1 MRKIV
6 NKPQMRPFIFY
17 GLLLIPT
24 IFLWYGENWEESFVF
39 FILIL
44 AMLITSVIE
53 LPIPIPSEMMRTKK
67 PDYSD
72 REARAIGEIYG
83 VSILEEMHACPDKKY
98 KTRITLNMGGAIIP
112 LFYALYLLLFFNQD
126 QMSGYTYTYMYSL
139 PLLEVTL
146 ATILMTLISYM
157 VSEVKGGVG
166 ILVPVY
172 VGLFAI
178 PIGPI
183 LAPPGLPIDQIAM
196 VLIFVPAIFG
206 IHLGMLIRLLTLREE
221 EDGSAFFNIGGIG
234 SFYTVYLISF
244 LTLVIVTLTG
254 A

>member
-1 MRKIV
+1 
-6 NKPQMRPFIFY
+6 
-17 GLLLIPT
+17 
-24 IFLWYGENWEESFVF
+24 FVF
-39 FILIL
+39 FIVIL

-53 LPIPIPSEMMRTKK
+53 LPIPILGQTVRTKK

-83 VSILEEMHACPDKKY
+83 VSILEEMHAGSDKRY
-98 KTRITLNMGGAIIP
+98 KTRITVNMGGVIIP

-126 QMSGYTYTYMYSL
+126 QMNGYTYTYTYTL
-139 PLLEVTL
+139 PLLEITMATL
-146 ATILMTLISYM
+146 LMTLISYM

-166 ILVPVY
+166 ILVPNY

-206 IHLGMLIRLLTLREE
+206 ILIGMLVRLITLRKEE
-221 EDGSAFFNIGGIG
+221 VGSAFFNIGGTG

-244 LTLVIVTLTG
+244 LTLMIANLI
-254 A
+254 